1 MNRMIGMWTFSLV
14 LVALM
19 AILSVL
25 FFVVQVALRSNQ

>member
-1 MNRMIGMWTFSLV
+1 MIGMWTFSLV